1 MHRPVRVSGSDVT
14 SRRMPGVVVSAHRPV
29 APDGSCRL
37 PVEHTGSR
45 SPRALCVYWALH
57 GRPPCPCLLCR
68 SALESFVSA
77 QRWTHEL
84 VSAAGAR
91 TDIGDT
97 RAVLDAGAEASW
109 GRGSSPVAE
118 AVPSHNRALQRG
130 WLQYLGCLWGRRKTL
145 STVPRSEPAEGAQHI
160 RTLW

>member
-1 MHRPVRVSGSDVT
+1 MQSLVRVSGSDVT
-14 SRRMPGVVVSAHRPV
+14 SRSMPGVVVSAYRPV
-29 APDGSCRL
+29 APDGTCRL

-45 SPRALCVYWALH
+45 SSRALWVYWALH
-57 GRPPCPCLLCR
+57 GRRHWACLLFR

-97 RAVLDAGAEASW
+97 GAVLDARAEASW

-118 AVPSHNRALQRG
+118 AVPSHP
-130 WLQYLGCLWGRRKTL
+130 GCLPPRRTFSPEGLTPILRL
-145 STVPRSEPAEGAQHI
+145 SVGS
-160 RTLW
+160 

>member
-1 MHRPVRVSGSDVT
+1 MTTGQLHPMGVVGYLWSI
-14 SRRMPGVVVSAHRPV
+14 PGV
-29 APDGSCRL
+29 
-37 PVEHTGSR
+37 GSR
-45 SPRALCVYWALH
+45 SPRALWVYWALH
-57 GRPPCPCLLCR
+57 GRRHCTCLLFR

-97 RAVLDAGAEASW
+97 GAALDAGAEASW

-118 AVPSHNRALQRG
+118 TVPSHTGLLPLRENPLSRG
-130 WLQYLGCLWGRRKTL
+130 VGSNT
-145 STVPRSEPAEGAQHI
+145 
-160 RTLW
+160 